1 MSSQQQEQQ
10 RQNLKSTHTK
20 SNSCE
25 KTKKKQ
31 SQYLTAIQ
39 IAKSFPRVKNIIIPK
54 SIAASC
60 YQISLN
66 ILAETHKPFPV
77 CIATN
82 LDQTKKDLV
91 ECNV

>member
-1 MSSQQQEQQ
+1 MSPQQQKQQ
-10 RQNLKSTHTK
+10 RQILKLTHTK

-31 SQYLTAIQ
+31 SQYLTALQ

-60 YQISLN
+60 CQLLPN
-66 ILAETHKPFPV
+66 FT
-77 CIATN
+77 
-82 LDQTKKDLV
+82 
-91 ECNV
+91 